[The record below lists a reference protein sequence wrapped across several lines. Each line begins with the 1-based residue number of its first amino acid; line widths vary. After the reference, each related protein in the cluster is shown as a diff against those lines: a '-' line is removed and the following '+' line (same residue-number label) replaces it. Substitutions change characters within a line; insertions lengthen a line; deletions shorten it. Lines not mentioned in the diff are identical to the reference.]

1 MSQTNESATVAKT
14 KNFRELNKALGVN
27 GWPPPSHLAAASSSS
42 SFLLGGRCIYEIR
55 IKKLRLMELMCLY
68 CVTFEKNYII
78 LICCQLLLRCIMTR
92 YIIRANSMVSKI
104 QNKSG
109 VRVTA
114 AEPTHRPYKGL
125 GCAARALHGCR
136 C

>member
-1 MSQTNESATVAKT
+1 MGGLRLAI
-14 KNFRELNKALGVN
+14 LLLLL
-27 GWPPPSHLAAASSSS
+27 PPHLSYLAADA
-42 SFLLGGRCIYEIR
+42 FIYEIR

-78 LICCQLLLRCIMTR
+78 LICCQLLRCIMTR